1 MINGKEYGAKEIK
14 FSFIAPQKKIKKEQK
29 KKYTVKINVFAS
41 PVLMFADKKTIKT
54 NIKHQYQY
62 EIKVELSDDFVYL
75 RDDKM
80 SFSIEDGEPKN
91 YEKNEQYEEATTKG
105 DNILQNENSSNDL
118 TGKDQ
123 LYFGKQKN
131 TTIAEKVPIIEKQTS
146 FPYSTIILFFIGF
159 LGIFVALKL

>member
-1 MINGKEYGAKEIK
+1 
-14 FSFIAPQKKIKKEQK
+14 
-29 KKYTVKINVFAS
+29 
-41 PVLMFADKKTIKT
+41 
-54 NIKHQYQY
+54 
-62 EIKVELSDDFVYL
+62 
-75 RDDKM
+75 M